1 MAEVISQSTLRN
13 DNASVMRRV
22 AAGES
27 FVVTVHGRP
36 VADVRPHRASGTQR
50 CFVPVGELAELFVN
64 GTPVDAQAWR
74 RDLDELRG
82 DLDDDV
88 VTDPFDPGS

>member
-36 VADVRPHRASGTQR
+36 VADVRPHHASRPQR
-50 CFVPVGELAELFVN
+50 RFVPVAEFAEVLANLP
-64 GTPVDAQAWR
+64 PVDAQAWR

-82 DLDDDV
+82 ELDDV
-88 VTDPFDPGS
+88 VTNPFDPAA